1 MFTAA
6 DKHKC
11 ALRELRKRASL
22 YPRWVEAGRMHK
34 ATADREMAL
43 MEEIAR
49 DYAQQEEQ
57 ERLI

>member
-11 ALRELRKRASL
+11 ALRELKKRARL

-34 ATADREMAL
+34 ATADHEMAL
-43 MEEIAR
+43 MEEIAK
-49 DYAQQEEQ
+49 DYERQEQE